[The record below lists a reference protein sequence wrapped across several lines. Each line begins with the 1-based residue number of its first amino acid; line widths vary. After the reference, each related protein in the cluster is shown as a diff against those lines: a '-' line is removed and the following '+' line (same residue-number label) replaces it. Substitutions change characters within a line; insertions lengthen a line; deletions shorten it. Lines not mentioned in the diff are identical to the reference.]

1 MVPCVTHAC
10 NIPLSCSYNYVAL
23 ESDDKNM
30 QSCLFIHM
38 NADLKTSL
46 VPSQFMLHNNNIIVI
61 ISSHLAKINH
71 LGSRIL
77 CYLTLMVQ
85 LLYIHVLKNVIIL
98 LSVIWESIAIIANS
112 IIIMLMAPW
121 LFCMPY

>member
-1 MVPCVTHAC
+1 MHVISTMVYTGTTK
-10 NIPLSCSYNYVAL
+10 LFLYLAL

-38 NADLKTSL
+38 NADLKTVTVIGLSL
-46 VPSQFMLHNNNIIVI
+46 VPSQFMLHNNIII

-98 LSVIWESIAIIANS
+98 SVIWESIAIIANS
-112 IIIMLMAPW
+112 IIIMLMAP
-121 LFCMPY
+121 